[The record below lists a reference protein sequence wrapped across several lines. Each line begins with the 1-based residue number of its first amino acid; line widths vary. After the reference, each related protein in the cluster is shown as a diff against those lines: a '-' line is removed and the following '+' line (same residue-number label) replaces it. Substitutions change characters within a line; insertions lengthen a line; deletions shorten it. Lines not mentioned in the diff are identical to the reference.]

1 VHLAFQFVL
10 HLNRQKSAFLSCFP
24 RGKGGTWSDTKGRWT
39 TLTNVGRLKLMIER
53 ADERVE
59 NDPMFRVPRS
69 RGTRS
74 ILAKGEPRRMI
85 TEIIGR
91 GNAPCYKRAKAGV
104 DMSQNRVFD
113 DFARL
118 VTDASEMAQGVR
130 REAETAM
137 KSQLERLLAT
147 MDVVTREEFEAV
159 KQMAAKARD
168 DNKKLSQRVA
178 ALEAAIKAE
187 PKGSGG

>member
-1 VHLAFQFVL
+1 
-10 HLNRQKSAFLSCFP
+10 
-24 RGKGGTWSDTKGRWT
+24 
-39 TLTNVGRLKLMIER
+39 
-53 ADERVE
+53 
-59 NDPMFRVPRS
+59 
-69 RGTRS
+69 
-74 ILAKGEPRRMI
+74 
-85 TEIIGR
+85 
-91 GNAPCYKRAKAGV
+91 
-104 DMSQNRVFD
+104 MSQNRVFD

-168 DNKKLSQRVA
+168 DNKNLSQRVA
-178 ALEAAIKAE
+178 ALEAMAATTS
-187 PKGSGG
+187 KGSGG

>member
-1 VHLAFQFVL
+1 
-10 HLNRQKSAFLSCFP
+10 
-24 RGKGGTWSDTKGRWT
+24 
-39 TLTNVGRLKLMIER
+39 
-53 ADERVE
+53 
-59 NDPMFRVPRS
+59 
-69 RGTRS
+69 
-74 ILAKGEPRRMI
+74 
-85 TEIIGR
+85 
-91 GNAPCYKRAKAGV
+91 
-104 DMSQNRVFD
+104 MSQNRVFD

-118 VTDASEMAQGVR
+118 MADASEMAQGVR

-137 KSQLERLLAT
+137 KSQLERLLSA

-168 DNKKLSQRVA
+168 DSEKLSQKLA